1 MTDTWN
7 PAQYDKFRRERERPF
22 FDLLAMVRQAPDM
35 RVIDLGC
42 GTGALTRLLHARLQA
57 HSTLGLDRSGRMLES
72 ARASTLPAGLQFSIG
87 DVRDFTGLSEYD
99 LIFSNAVFHWVD
111 DHERLVTR
119 LAAALR
125 PRGQLAF
132 QIPASHDDP
141 SHTVAEALT
150 KVEPFARA
158 FDGWHRPQPVLTPE
172 AYARLLHRTGFT
184 GPSVHL
190 IVYPHVLS
198 GPEDVVEWMKGTLL
212 TEYERH
218 LPPELFAPFVAAYR
232 DRLLACLDR
241 TRPFFFPFKRILCWG
256 QKEVREQ
263 PGATRAASAGP

>member
-1 MTDTWN
+1 VTDTWN

-57 HSTLGLDRSGRMLES
+57 RSTLGLDRSGRMLES
-72 ARASTLPAGLQFSIG
+72 ARASSPPAGLQFSIG
-87 DVRDFTGLSEYD
+87 DVRDFTGPGEYD
-99 LIFSNAVFHWVD
+99 LIFSNAVFHWVE
-111 DHERLVTR
+111 DHEQLVSR

-184 GPSVHL
+184 DPSVHL

-232 DRLLACLDR
+232 DRLLACLDH

-263 PGATRAASAGP
+263 PGAARAASAGP